1 MTSSTKAP
9 QTDQKLRELRT
20 LKQHYYPEGGW
31 GWVILCV
38 SSMVHILI
46 LGSQIVLASIIISL
60 GKPNTVSRRLQPEF
74 SSAASKSKS
83 SSNLVMQFS
92 FFFLNGVCVTS

>member
-74 SSAASKSKS
+74 SSAASKSMS
-83 SSNLVMQFS
+83 CHPQTL
-92 FFFLNGVCVTS
+92 